1 MSLSE
6 NSVYEGATTDD
17 NLTLNESQNVP
28 DMDEGL
34 AEFKMDHTVPPGW
47 SYSPG
52 WRRNNQKFRCPR
64 GQVYQSRATAFE
76 KMILTKEY
84 SIQDILTMKQLLKY
98 EGWEESEHSRGFVEA
113 GGS

>member
-1 MSLSE
+1 MQPQTRSVSVKPSRMSLSE

-34 AEFKMDHTVPPGW
+34 EEFKMDHTVPPGW

-64 GQVYQSRATAFE
+64 GQVYRSRATAFE

-84 SIQDILTMKQLLKY
+84 SIQDIIISKSTDAQ
-98 EGWEESEHSRGFVEA
+98 G
-113 GGS
+113 